1 MKLWAGRIQQEADAR
16 LNDFNA
22 SIRFDSR
29 LYKQDIGGSMA
40 HATMLREC
48 GIITP
53 AECDQILTG
62 LSAILRD
69 LESGELGIDP
79 ESEDI
84 HTFVE
89 AELTAR
95 IGDAG
100 KKLHT
105 ARSRND
111 QVALDLRLYLRDELS
126 AVTAMLRTL
135 TGVLCDKAEE
145 HTETIMPGYTHL
157 QRAQPITFAH
167 HLLAWAQMLL
177 RDIGRL
183 EDCYRRMNRSPLGC
197 GALAATSYPIDRDMT
212 AQLLGFDG
220 PVLNSLDGVS
230 DRDFCVEFVSALAL
244 VMTHLSRA
252 CEEIILWC
260 SWEFKFIE
268 LDDRFATGS
277 SIMPQKKN
285 PDIPEL
291 VRGKTGRVNGDLIAL
306 LTMLKGLPLAY
317 NKDMQED
324 KEAVFDACDTVKMA
338 LDAFTPMV
346 ETMAVNTQRMRAAV
360 SGGFLNATDCADY
373 LTRKGLPFRDAY
385 KITGTL
391 VAYCIE
397 QGETLE
403 TLPLEQYRQFSEEF
417 SEDIYEAVAL
427 ETCLNSRNVLGGPAG
442 EQVRLQLAD
451 IRDQLGA
458 Q

>member
-1 MKLWAGRIQQEADAR
+1 MKLWAGRIQQEADQR
-16 LNDFNA
+16 LNDFDA
-22 SIRFDSR
+22 SIHFDSR

-40 HATMLREC
+40 HATMLRDC
-48 GIITP
+48 GILSP
-53 AECDQILTG
+53 AECEQILAG
-62 LSAILRD
+62 LSGILRE
-69 LESGELGIDP
+69 LESGELLIDP

-95 IGDAG
+95 IGEAG

-111 QVALDLRLYLRDELS
+111 QIALDLRLYLRDES
-126 AVTAMLRTL
+126 TL
-135 TGVLCDKAEE
+135 LIAQLQELIRVLCDKAEE
-145 HTETIMPGYTHL
+145 HTETVMPGYTHL

-183 EDCYRRMNRSPLGC
+183 TDCCGRMNRCPLGC
-197 GALAATSYPIDRDMT
+197 GALATTTYPIDRDMT
-212 AQLLGFDG
+212 AQLLGFEG

-252 CEEIILWC
+252 CEEIVLWC
-260 SWEFKFIE
+260 SWEFRFVE

-291 VRGKTGRVNGDLIAL
+291 VRGKTGRVNGDLLAL

-317 NKDMQED
+317 NKDLQED

-338 LDAFTPMV
+338 LEAFTPMV
-346 ETMAVNTQRMRAAV
+346 ETMAVNRENMRAAAAK
-360 SGGFLNATDCADY
+360 GFLNATDCADY
-373 LTRKGLPFRDAY
+373 LTKKGLPFRDAY

-391 VAYCIE
+391 VAFCIE
-397 QGETLE
+397 NGQTLE
-403 TLPLEQYRQFSEEF
+403 TLPLEEYRQFSDVFEE
-417 SEDIYEAVAL
+417 DVYEAIAL
-427 ETCLNSRNVLGGPAG
+427 DNCVNGRNVLGGPAG
-442 EQVRLQLAD
+442 EQVRLQLED
-451 IRDQLGA
+451 IRDQL
-458 Q
+458 QR